1 MHDVHLRDTSL
12 GVLGVVTGLQG
23 LCWAT
28 LDREADRVM
37 QGALERFPDLNMRGG
52 VRVDE
57 RASAW
62 VSAVVGALAQPM
74 KTWQAPLCLVG
85 TAFQK
90 AVWHA
95 LLDIPA
101 GTVLTYGQVAR
112 LVGHPG
118 AARAVGTA
126 CGANPLPFLVP
137 CHRVVASGGR
147 LGGFGLGHEVK
158 RALLEREGVRI

>member
-1 MHDVHLRDTSL
+1 MHDFHLRDTSL
-12 GVLGVVTGLQG
+12 GVLGVVTGPKG

-28 LDREADRVM
+28 LGQEANRVM
-37 QGALERFPDLNMRGG
+37 QGALERFPGLHLRGKE
-52 VRVDE
+52 RADE
-57 RASAW
+57 RAVAW
-62 VSAVVGALAQPM
+62 VEAMVGALEQPM
-74 KTWQAPLCLVG
+74 KTWKAPMDMAG

-90 AVWHA
+90 AVWRA

-118 AARAVGTA
+118 AARAVGSA

-137 CHRVVASGGR
+137 CHRVVASGGG
-147 LGGFGLGHEVK
+147 LGGFGLGLEVK
-158 RALLEREGVRI
+158 RAILEREGVRI